1 MKTLLL
7 ILLIAAPF
15 ISISQNVAIGTAAP
29 DNSAMLDVTS
39 SNKGLLIPRMNS
51 LNRTN
56 ILAAAP
62 GLMVYDTDLKSFMFY
77 NGASWDNIG
86 GSKARR
92 IYIPANALSFTG
104 TGVTV
109 SQWGLNLINTASA
122 APGFV
127 IPKPVDWDSTKV
139 FTITIHYSFP
149 TITAG
154 TIISWRLLAGSTDL
168 NATAGNAGSGWD
180 SYDFSQTS
188 DATPASI
195 PAAPGRTNL
204 AKTQTWTASFS
215 ANFNT
220 WYVGTGVTTNNDFS
234 HDPMWQFRFL
244 RGNYV
249 SNGEGYTG
257 TLTINGVS
265 INYTAK

>member
-7 ILLIAAPF
+7 IVLIAAPF
-15 ISISQNVAIGTAAP
+15 ISRSQKVGIGTPTP
-29 DNSAMLDVTS
+29 DNSAMLDITS
-39 SNKGLLIPRMNS
+39 SNRGLLIPRMNTV
-51 LNRTN
+51 NRTN
-56 ILAAAP
+56 IPAAAA

-77 NGASWDNIG
+77 NGTSWESMG
-86 GSKARR
+86 GSTARS
-92 IYIPANALSFTG
+92 IYIPANALSYTG
-104 TGVTV
+104 AGVTV
-109 SQWGLNLINTASA
+109 SQWGLTLLNTASA
-122 APGFV
+122 SPGFV

-139 FTITIHYSFP
+139 FTITLHYSFP
-149 TITAG
+149 SLSTG

-168 NATAGNAGSGWD
+168 NATAGNATAGWD
-180 SYDFSQTS
+180 SYDFSQSS

-195 PAAPGRTNL
+195 PAAPGRNNL
-204 AKTQTWTASFS
+204 AKTQTWTASYS
-215 ANFNT
+215 NTFNT

-234 HDPMWQFRFL
+234 HDPMWQFRFQ

-257 TLTINGVS
+257 SLTINGVS